1 MFRFIYR
8 HLTSF
13 LGLKASGPVIYFLTK
28 KICLITNTL
37 QTHSD
42 FIHEIEEKFKI
53 TWKCKN
59 DKYKVKN
66 TSTKISYFS
75 VRVLSYWARGKFGE
89 HERGLRKDFCCRAF
103 FRAYT
108 RIIDAM
114 YGRPRVNLKVKRR
127 STLKC
132 TRDLPYILF
141 TRVKFMCVRKG
152 KSTRQWKTTLRVARG
167 AAESNSSLLSAL
179 QTSQSAQYLDIR
191 PVEAWSNCFMTL
203 SKRSM
208 QQLTH

>member
-66 TSTKISYFS
+66 RSTKISYFS

-89 HERGLRKDFCCRAF
+89 HERGVRKDFCCRVF
-103 FRAYT
+103 FGAYT
-108 RIIDAM
+108 RRYNRSNVWKAT
-114 YGRPRVNLKVKRR
+114 R

-152 KSTRQWKTTLRVARG
+152 KSTRQWKTTL
-167 AAESNSSLLSAL
+167 SNSSLLSAL
-179 QTSQSAQYLDIR
+179 QTSQVLNISTYAQLKH
-191 PVEAWSNCFMTL
+191 EL
-203 SKRSM
+203 
-208 QQLTH
+208 